1 MAPLPAGAE
10 RLSLAVIR
18 GYDQAP
24 MEASLPPGPRFPVPL
39 QTAAWIMRPTQA
51 MDACARRYGDT
62 FTFSLQRIGKLVFIS
77 HPDDVKAV
85 FTGSA
90 ERLHAGEANAILEP
104 VLGSES
110 ILLLDEKRHIRQR
123 KLMLPAFH
131 GERLQRYREQMESIA
146 AAELERWP
154 LGTLT
159 AARPHTQAITL
170 DVIMRTVFGVE
181 EGERMTRL
189 RTALK
194 ELLEWT
200 TARRRLFM
208 VAAFGPERLGE
219 SQVLG
224 FLRVRREVDELVF
237 DEIRRRSKDPALAE
251 RDDVLSM
258 LLGARDEDGEPM
270 TRVEIRDELMTLLV
284 AGHETTATSLAWA
297 LEQLARHPAALERLE
312 DGGNEEYLD
321 AVVQEVLRLRPVIV
335 VVVRR
340 LTEPMELGGQ
350 VLPAGVS
357 VAPCI
362 YLMHRRP
369 EIYPDPEAFRPER
382 FLESPPGTYTWIP
395 FGGGVRRCLGAQFAQ
410 LEMKTVLATIL
421 RQTRLRPST
430 AAPERMAR
438 RAITFV
444 PDRGGRVVLDPL
456 EAHATRRGAAA
467 PTVAETA
474 ST

>member
-1 MAPLPAGAE
+1 MLE
-10 RLSLAVIR
+10 SLS
-18 GYDQAP
+18 
-24 MEASLPPGPRFPVPL
+24 
-39 QTAAWIMRPTQA
+39 
-51 MDACARRYGDT
+51 RRHGDT
-62 FTFSLQRIGKLVFIS
+62 FTIRLPRIGPLVFVS
-77 HPDDVKAV
+77 APDDVKAV
-85 FTGSA
+85 FTGSP
-90 ERLHAGEANAILEP
+90 ERLHAGEANVILEP

-110 ILLLDEKRHIRQR
+110 ILLLDEERHIRQR

-131 GERLQRYREQMESIA
+131 GERLQRYVEQMEAIA
-146 AAELERWP
+146 EAELERWP

-189 RTALK
+189 RAALK
-194 ELLEWT
+194 DLLEWT
-200 TARRRLFM
+200 SARSRLFVVM
-208 VAAFGPERLGE
+208 AVGPQRLGQ

-224 FLRVRREVDELVF
+224 FMKARGLVDELVF
-237 DEIRRRSKDPALAE
+237 EEIRRRQADPALAD

-258 LLGARDEDGEPM
+258 LLQARDEDGDPM
-270 TRVEIRDELMTLLV
+270 TRVEIRDELMTLLL

-297 LEQLARHPAALERLE
+297 LEQLARHPSALEQLQ
-312 DGGNEEYLD
+312 DGSNEEYLD
-321 AVVQEVLRLRPVIV
+321 AVVLETLRLRPVII

-340 LTEPMELGGQ
+340 LVEPMELGGR
-350 VLPAGVS
+350 VLPAGIN

-369 EIYPDPEAFRPER
+369 EIYPDPNAFRPER

-421 RQTRLRPST
+421 RHTRLRPTT

-444 PDRGGRVVLDPL
+444 PDRGGRVVLD
-456 EAHATRRGAAA
+456 ARHTARAAAAA
-467 PTVAETA
+467 PPVAGTA